1 MSYNT
6 NINTDFDINNIPSS
20 KNAIDI
26 CNAMGFIDPRNR
38 AYATIYSIGY
48 KNIFKG
54 INKSSRSIAI
64 LKLIGIE
71 ENPTVNDCLTN
82 NIIFIKTKLYGFKK
96 NRQYDNTSA
105 EWIGILA
112 GLMLYFDE
120 LDEINNNRTTYMRD
134 AGYCV

>member
-6 NINTDFDINNIPSS
+6 NTNTNFDINNIPSS

-82 NIIFIKTKLYGFKK
+82 SIIFIKTKLYGFKK